1 MKRPANPLYVVKNKN
16 NEVETAQNIF
26 EALLKRV
33 GLEFVYEYFYAI
45 FRSLALKVKS
55 TQMFASLIYL
65 LDDYQT
71 MLKAVEKN
79 LKKYG
84 MA

>member
-1 MKRPANPLYVVKNKN
+1 MKRPTNPLYVVKNKDN
-16 NEVETAQNIF
+16 QIETAQNIF
-26 EALLKRV
+26 EALFKRI
-33 GLEFVYEYFYAI
+33 GLDFVYEYFYAI

-55 TQMFASLIYL
+55 THMFTTLIDL